1 METDNGIE
9 RYLQTIT
16 ITNQSMNPSFK
27 NKHVF
32 LATALKHRV
41 TLNGREAEESNTFE
55 YVEISDSG
63 VSKGPLR
70 KNLGTLTLCVINSSK
85 YEALDMKRSYGE
97 PLDPSFPHTVD
108 AHTSQLVVG
117 ETPKCRDS

>member
-1 METDNGIE
+1 
-9 RYLQTIT
+9 
-16 ITNQSMNPSFK
+16 MNPSFK

-32 LATALKHRV
+32 LAAALKNRV

-70 KNLGTLTLCVINSSK
+70 KNLGTLTL
-85 YEALDMKRSYGE
+85 
-97 PLDPSFPHTVD
+97 
-108 AHTSQLVVG
+108 
-117 ETPKCRDS
+117 

>member
-1 METDNGIE
+1 
-9 RYLQTIT
+9 
-16 ITNQSMNPSFK
+16 MNPSFK

-32 LATALKHRV
+32 LAAALKNRV

-70 KNLGTLTLCVINSSK
+70 KNLGTLPV
-85 YEALDMKRSYGE
+85 
-97 PLDPSFPHTVD
+97 
-108 AHTSQLVVG
+108 
-117 ETPKCRDS
+117 

>member
-1 METDNGIE
+1 M
-9 RYLQTIT
+9 
-16 ITNQSMNPSFK
+16 
-27 NKHVF
+27 
-32 LATALKHRV
+32 

-63 VSKGPLR
+63 VANGPLR
-70 KNLGTLTLCVINSSK
+70 KIFALVINSSK
-85 YEALDMKRSYGE
+85 YEALAMKRSYGE
-97 PLDPSFPHTVD
+97 PLDPSFPHTAN